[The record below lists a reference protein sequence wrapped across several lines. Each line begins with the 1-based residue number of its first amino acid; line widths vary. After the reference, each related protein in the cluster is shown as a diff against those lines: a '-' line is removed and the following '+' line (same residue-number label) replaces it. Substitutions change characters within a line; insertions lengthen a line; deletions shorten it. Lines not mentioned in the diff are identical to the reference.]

1 VPREAIVES
10 MESGSKGRLRL
21 VGISGSLR
29 RASYNTAALV
39 AMGELAPPD
48 VEVAIVPLNGI
59 PMFNDDDFAADGF
72 PPVVA
77 QLRAEVERA
86 DGIII
91 ASPEYNHS
99 MTGALKNAIDWLSRK
114 PVSIYGKPVAIVSAA
129 GSLLGGSRGQYD
141 VRKVLQPLEAL
152 VLAMPEV
159 FIGRAQE
166 KFDAQG
172 RLTDAATRKVVA
184 EQLAV
189 FREWILRLRMPA
201 GV

>member
-1 VPREAIVES
+1 
-10 MESGSKGRLRL
+10 MESGTAARLRL

-29 RASYNTAALV
+29 RASYNTATLV

-48 VEVAIVPLNGI
+48 VEVVIEPLNGI

-77 QLRAEVERA
+77 HLRAAVERA

-99 MTGALKNAIDWLSRK
+99 MSGALKNAIDWLSRK
-114 PVSIYGKPVAIVSAA
+114 PVSIAGKPVVIVSAA

-152 VLAMPEV
+152 TLLMPEV

-166 KFDAQG
+166 KFDANG
-172 RLTDAATRKVVA
+172 RLTDEATRKVVA
-184 EQLAV
+184 EQLVA
-189 FREWILRLRMPA
+189 FREWILRLRTPA
-201 GV
+201 RV